1 MDSLHMDRTRGTKWF
16 TFYTKVRP
24 WFACITTL
32 TVITDFLQYVD
43 VYMSYWWMM
52 LYFLGAI
59 AQVILAIMVLVK
71 SRGDYRDFVK
81 FVNGV
86 LLFETAYIAYGQ
98 GVNQYIQNGF
108 DMGVTLVVVA
118 ILLVL
123 AFFIW
128 YRLNIKYFRKRL
140 ILSDNAD
147 GSNIV
152 LQNYTSNQITEAV
165 KTVFCRKCGTKLID
179 GAKFCDKCGT
189 EVIERSE

>member
-1 MDSLHMDRTRGTKWF
+1 MNNLFRRCCDRQLNF
-16 TFYTKVRP
+16 LFYRNP
-24 WFACITTL
+24 FCEQYL
-32 TVITDFLQYVD
+32 TQ
-43 VYMSYWWMM
+43 
-52 LYFLGAI
+52 A
-59 AQVILAIMVLVK
+59 
-71 SRGDYRDFVK
+71 YRDFVK

-152 LQNYTSNQITEAV
+152 LQNYTSNQITEVV

>member
-1 MDSLHMDRTRGTKWF
+1 
-16 TFYTKVRP
+16 
-24 WFACITTL
+24 
-32 TVITDFLQYVD
+32 
-43 VYMSYWWMM
+43 
-52 LYFLGAI
+52 
-59 AQVILAIMVLVK
+59 
-71 SRGDYRDFVK
+71 
-81 FVNGV
+81 
-86 LLFETAYIAYGQ
+86 
-98 GVNQYIQNGF
+98 
-108 DMGVTLVVVA
+108 MGVTLVVVA